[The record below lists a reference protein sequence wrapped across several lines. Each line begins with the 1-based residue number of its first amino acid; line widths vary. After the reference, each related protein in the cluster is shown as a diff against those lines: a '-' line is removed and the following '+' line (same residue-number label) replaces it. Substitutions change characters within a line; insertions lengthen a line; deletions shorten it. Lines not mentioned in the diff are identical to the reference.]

1 MFLFLRYARRV
12 SETEK
17 INRILKISSYKLDI
31 KIK

>member
-12 SETEK
+12 SERKK
-17 INRILKISSYKLDI
+17 INQILKISSYNLDI